1 MVRMLS
7 INGLS
12 KSFKNNLVL
21 NSVNLELNSGEI
33 FGLLGRN
40 GAGKS
45 TLINIISNIY
55 FPDKGCVNIFNNSD
69 IGVMPDTN
77 EFFNS
82 MTTTQFLKFIYSI
95 KNEHFSEKSA
105 KFLLDNVAMDFE
117 KVKKL
122 RLKQFSFGMR
132 KKISLAQAMI
142 GNPNIL
148 ILDEPTSGVDPES
161 IIHIHETIR
170 KCRDRGQTVLLTSHN
185 INEIE
190 KLCDQIAIIK
200 KGKIAVQGS
209 LLEIKEQY
217 SQEIV
222 VTIESNL
229 NIKKDHVRDLNN
241 IKITDK
247 NNEFIV
253 ANIEDISDLIS
264 NILVAGYKLYS
275 VTYSSKSLESIF
287 MEC

>member
-82 MTTTQFLKFIYSI
+82 MTTTQFLKFIYAI

-200 KGKIAVQGS
+200 NGKIAVQGS
-209 LLEIKEQY
+209 LLEIKEHY

-229 NIKKDHVRDLNN
+229 NIEKDHIRDLNN

-264 NILVAGYKLYS
+264 NILAAGYKLYS